1 MAELK
6 LMVVTPEQTLLDCQS
21 ESVVVPLIDGLK
33 GFLPGHAPMIGRL
46 GPGVMKIQQGGTTK
60 RYYLEGGFVQMDRN
74 VLSVLTNIAIPVEQ
88 LKVADLQARL
98 KTLDRET
105 PATPAEKLAHQRR
118 LSQTKAMLRA
128 ATSVNAA

>member
-6 LMVVTPEQTLLDCQS
+6 LMVVTPEKTLLDCQS
-21 ESVVVPLIDGLK
+21 ESVIVPLMDGLM

-46 GPGVMKIQQGGTTK
+46 GPGVMKVQQGASTK
-60 RYYLEGGFVQMDRN
+60 KYFLEGGFVQMDNN

-88 LKVADLQARL
+88 LKAADLQARL

-105 PATPAEKLAHQRR
+105 PATPAEKLAHNRQVA
-118 LSQTKAMLRA
+118 QTKAMLRA
-128 ATSVNAA
+128 VNSASAS